1 MADVNDLMEQTIS
14 HFIENS
20 TVKSNGIRE
29 VKSDAYY
36 EELEQRHGV
45 TKEDLKRVQHAV
57 DHTTTAAAHVALKD
71 LEEKISNS
79 SADDLKKDEFRRDL
93 DAVVRLPTA
102 GGSTEVTVNA
112 EDINRIPFK
121 GDGDEPSYKTT
132 YGRVSTK
139 INTKGRIHKDFH
151 EEATKRIR
159 SALGVKE
166 TA

>member
-1 MADVNDLMEQTIS
+1 MADNNDLMEQTIS

-29 VKSDAYY
+29 VRKAAYL
-36 EELEQRHGV
+36 EELERHGV
-45 TKEDLKRVQHAV
+45 SEDDLKRVQHAV

-79 SADDLKKDEFRRDL
+79 SAEDLKKDDYRRDL
-93 DAVVRLPTA
+93 DATVRLPTA

-112 EDINRIPFK
+112 ENVNRIPFK
-121 GDGDEPSYKTT
+121 GEGDEPSYKTT
-132 YGRVSTK
+132 YGRVSTT

-151 EEATKRIR
+151 DEAGKRLR
-159 SALGVKE
+159 AALGIKE
-166 TA
+166 VA